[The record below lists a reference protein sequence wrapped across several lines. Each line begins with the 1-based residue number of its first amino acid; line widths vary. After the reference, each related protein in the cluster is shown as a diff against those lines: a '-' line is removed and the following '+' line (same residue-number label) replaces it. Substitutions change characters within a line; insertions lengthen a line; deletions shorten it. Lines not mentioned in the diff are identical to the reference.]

1 MLLRLSVNKDLSNQ
15 QFHDLCDDQGPLLL
29 LVRTKQAI
37 FGGYAAQDWK
47 TVGGYRKCKESY
59 LFRLSEPLRFMSKVA
74 HQETKQ
80 QRALYFSKKYGMVF
94 GQGDLNI
101 NFDNIAK
108 SSSKLGQTF
117 QLAPGRENNET

>member
-1 MLLRLSVNKDLSNQ
+1 
-15 QFHDLCDDQGPLLL
+15 
-29 LVRTKQAI
+29 
-37 FGGYAAQDWK
+37 
-47 TVGGYRKCKESY
+47 
-59 LFRLSEPLRFMSKVA
+59 MSKVV

-80 QRALYFSKKYGMVF
+80 QRALYFSKNYGMVF

-117 QLAPGRENNET
+117 QLAPGRENNETQLTGSGQIQFGQDIIELEVYALKK